1 MDSIAQQK
9 TWVRRTRYFINRR
22 FQLRYIGI
30 FLLSAFFASL
40 MIGGILYAIVE
51 MNWLLQLDRGLHFL
65 PETRELLSYQRAI
78 VFVVFLAIFVLMA
91 LLLSL
96 WGLFLSHRIA
106 GPIFSISRRLKKII
120 SEHDFKTPLTLRKKD
135 ALTEVKDQLNETLVS
150 LSRRFEEEIMFWNRI
165 GDQLYS
171 VQQRFVTVDSQFK
184 FILRQ
189 VDLLKKDKIRCLGD
203 SS

>member
-22 FQLRYIGI
+22 FQLRYIGV

-78 VFVVFLAIFVLMA
+78 VFGVFLAIFALMA

-106 GPIFSISRRLKKII
+106 GPIFSI
-120 SEHDFKTPLTLRKKD
+120 
-135 ALTEVKDQLNETLVS
+135 
-150 LSRRFEEEIMFWNRI
+150 
-165 GDQLYS
+165 
-171 VQQRFVTVDSQFK
+171 
-184 FILRQ
+184 
-189 VDLLKKDKIRCLGD
+189 
-203 SS
+203 